1 MSLGK
6 RLKSLRTKR
15 KWTLKEVADKL
26 ELSSHSTYSNWEYDR
41 TQPDYEMLKKLAELY
56 EVSTDYLI
64 NGPGEIEKTIDEDSP
79 EDDAIP
85 QPLKTFFRHGISGIS
100 ENENELLKEEI
111 LDYLEFRKNQ
121 LLKKKGKN

>member
-1 MSLGK
+1 METLGERLKKSRERRGLSQTDAAK
-6 RLKSLRTKR
+6 RLNINNKTLSRYENGGSEPDSE
-15 KWTLKEVADKL
+15 TLK
-26 ELSSHSTYSNWEYDR
+26 N
-41 TQPDYEMLKKLAELY
+41 LAELY
-56 EVSTDYLI
+56 DVSTDFLL
-64 NGPGEIEKTIDEDSP
+64 GKETDG
-79 EDDAIP
+79 DDAIP